1 MISEKNYK
9 RMATEALEIIKLYP
23 DDIKDKIPSKL
34 IEELERNRQ
43 PDLKVSLDKDKKLH
57 EQDVCDETLVMMY
70 MIYRNYIAAP
80 EDKARFDEILERF
93 DKETREQY
101 DPANLF
107 KKDENKQDHNL
118 NSSHQDRE

>member
-9 RMATEALEIIKLYP
+9 RMATEVLEVIKLYP
-23 DDIKDKIPSKL
+23 EDTRDKIPSKL
-34 IEELERNRQ
+34 VEELERNRLL
-43 PDLKVSLDKDKKLH
+43 DLKVSLDKDKKLH

-80 EDKARFDEILERF
+80 EEKARFDEILERF
-93 DKETREQY
+93 DKETREKY

-107 KKDENKQDHNL
+107 KKQEDKQDPSL
-118 NSSHQDRE
+118 NNSHQDRE

>member
-9 RMATEALEIIKLYP
+9 RMATEVLEIIKLYP
-23 DDIKDKIPSKL
+23 EDAKDKIPSKL

-93 DKETREQY
+93 DKETREKY

-107 KKDENKQDHNL
+107 KKPEDKQGP
-118 NSSHQDRE
+118 NSNGSSKDRE

>member
-1 MISEKNYK
+1 MISEKNFK
-9 RMATEALEIIKLYP
+9 RMATEVLEIIKLYP
-23 DDIKDKIPSKL
+23 EDVKCKIPSKL

-43 PDLKVSLDKDKKLH
+43 LNLKVSLDKDKKLY

-70 MIYRNYIAAP
+70 MIYRNYIATP

-93 DKETREQY
+93 DEETREKY

-107 KKDENKQDHNL
+107 KKPKDRPVPNPNG
-118 NSSHQDRE
+118 SSKDR